1 MRLKLAKHPA
11 VRIAVWAVSFRILS
25 AILAFLANVTLPAYQ
40 PHQFTMFGSPS
51 AFWDPF
57 VRYDSGWYLGIA
69 RTGYDSA
76 TAIAGGRGNIAFFP
90 VYPLLMRYVGRAFG
104 RAPSDF
110 FLGGILVAWISF
122 VLAAIALFYLARL
135 DLPRRQAERAVV
147 LATVFPFAFF
157 FGVAYSE
164 STYLLFTVL
173 TFYLFRTRR
182 WLLGGVCGAVATA
195 TRVNGI
201 MMWPALAWI
210 AWRAAEPTGRDRLWA
225 AAGLVLVACGFGSY
239 CFYIYQETGNPLLWA
254 SALSRWDY
262 YPGGAPWTAPLR
274 LIGRLVTDPYQYL
287 AGDPMAPY
295 DTLNGL
301 VSMLFLT
308 AIPFVWRQFGAGYGF
323 FMLANLWLP
332 LSSGDFE
339 GLGRYCAV
347 LFPVFI
353 WLADIRSREIS
364 TTLVVVFA
372 MFYTLCLA
380 LFTTL
385 HPLF

>member
-1 MRLKLAKHPA
+1 M
-11 VRIAVWAVSFRILS
+11 
-25 AILAFLANVTLPAYQ
+25 AFPAYQ
-40 PHQFTMFGSPS
+40 PHQFTMFGQPS

-110 FLGGILVAWISF
+110 FFGGILVAWISF

-135 DLPRRQAERAVV
+135 DLPRRQAERAVL
-147 LATVFPFAFF
+147 LAAIFPFAFF

-173 TFYLFRTRR
+173 SFYLFRTRR

-210 AWRAAEPTGRDRLWA
+210 AWRTRRTDRTRSPLGGGRTR
-225 AAGLVLVACGFGSY
+225 AGGVR
-239 CFYIYQETGNPLLWA
+239 IRIRIA
-254 SALSRWDY
+254 STSTMR
-262 YPGGAPWTAPLR
+262 P
-274 LIGRLVTDPYQYL
+274 
-287 AGDPMAPY
+287 
-295 DTLNGL
+295 
-301 VSMLFLT
+301 
-308 AIPFVWRQFGAGYGF
+308 AIPSCGPPRSAGGTITP
-323 FMLANLWLP
+323 AARR
-332 LSSGDFE
+332 
-339 GLGRYCAV
+339 GRRRCA
-347 LFPVFI
+347 
-353 WLADIRSREIS
+353 
-364 TTLVVVFA
+364 
-372 MFYTLCLA
+372 
-380 LFTTL
+380 
-385 HPLF
+385 